1 MTSVFSLAL
10 AMAKAA
16 SFRTLSSASRAMMEN
31 LALED
36 LETPGNTWKIWENL
50 FGKSGKTWKNV
61 ERTQRKISQVQ
72 SNYEESSLFGCHLL
86 DETRI
91 EPEL

>member
-36 LETPGNTWKIWENL
+36 LETPGKFGKTFLENL
-50 FGKSGKTWKNV
+50 GKPGKMWKHV